1 MIASVHDRPSPWRT
15 PFARRT
21 YAACAF
27 LAAGALVSLVA
38 HAPDQAGWL
47 KVRLDLAGLLY
58 LASCAV
64 GGSNFFAAGMRAAR
78 TLKLDMNFLMSV
90 AIVAAVLIGES
101 FEAAALAALFS
112 LAELLERYAVDRG
125 RRSIARL
132 LELAPE
138 SAARLSPDGGVESV
152 PVHELRVGDR
162 IRIRPGDRVPSDGRV
177 ISGTSGVNEATITG
191 ESLPRTK
198 GPGDSVF
205 AGTLSTDGAL
215 EVEVTADAE
224 HSTLARI
231 VQLVREAETRRAPVE
246 EYVKR
251 FARVYT
257 PAVTVLAA
265 LVMLGPPLLLSGNG
279 LEWFTRGL
287 TLLVIACPCA
297 LVIATPVTVVS
308 AITSAARHGV
318 LIKGGIHLE
327 TLGRVRALAIDKT
340 GTLTLG
346 QLSVTDFRTDPGA
359 SRDTLLGQ
367 LHAVEQLSEHPLA
380 AAIVTFARQAG
391 GPPSGVVERFTA
403 VPGRGVDAQV
413 DGQWIKAGTEELVGH
428 AVAARWGPA
437 TPGTIR
443 TYVVAEGGA
452 SGMIELRD
460 RARESAP
467 TVVQHLHRLGIRPVV
482 MLTGDAEPA
491 AQAIGAATGVDEV
504 RFRLSPEEKVA
515 AVRELRRRHGAVAM
529 VGDGVN
535 DAPALAEAT
544 VGLAMGA
551 AGSPAAIE
559 AADIAL
565 LADDL
570 TKVPYAVRLAR
581 RARATIRL
589 NIGIALGLK
598 TLLAVGALL
607 GVVSLAMAVLIG
619 DMGGSIAV
627 TLNALRVAATSAPVD
642 RHLSRRAAVS
652 QSTPIQPA

>member
-15 PFARRT
+15 AFARRT
-21 YAACAF
+21 YAACGF

-78 TLKLDMNFLMSV
+78 MLKLDMNFLMSV

-101 FEAAALAALFS
+101 FEAATLAALFS

-138 SAARLSPDGGVESV
+138 STDRLLPDGAVETV
-152 PVHELRVGDR
+152 PVRSLRVGDS
-162 IRIRPGDRVPSDGRV
+162 IRIRPGDRIPADGRV
-177 ISGTSGVNEATITG
+177 VSGTSGVNEATITG

-198 GPGDSVF
+198 RPGDAVF
-205 AGTLSTDGAL
+205 AGTLNADGAL
-215 EVEVTADAE
+215 EVEVTADPE

-231 VQLVREAETRRAPVE
+231 VRLVREAETQRAPVE
-246 EYVKR
+246 EFVKR

-257 PAVTVLAA
+257 PAVTALAT
-265 LVMLGPPLLLSGNG
+265 LVMVVPALLLSGNV

-327 TLGRVRALAIDKT
+327 TLGRIRALAIDKT

-346 QLSVTDFRTDPGA
+346 QLTVTAFQADPAGM
-359 SRDTLLGQ
+359 RDSLLGQ
-367 LHAVEQLSEHPLA
+367 LHAVEQLSEHPVG
-380 AAIVTFARQAG
+380 AAIVAYARRDG
-391 GPPSGVVERFTA
+391 MPPTAVVEQFTA
-403 VPGRGVDAQV
+403 LPGRGVEAQV
-413 DGQWIKAGTEELVGH
+413 DGQWIKAGTEELVGPRI
-428 AVAARWGPA
+428 AVRWGPA
-437 TPGTIR
+437 APGTIR
-443 TYVVAEGGA
+443 TFVAAAGGA
-452 SGMIELRD
+452 SGMIELSDQARD
-460 RARESAP
+460 SAAS
-467 TVVQHLHRLGIRPVV
+467 VVQRLHQLGIRPVV

-491 AQAIGAATGVDEV
+491 ARAIGAATGVDDV

-515 AVRELRRRHGAVAM
+515 AVRGLRSRYGAVAM
-529 VGDGVN
+529 LGDGVN

-559 AADIAL
+559 AADVAL

-570 TKVPYAVRLAR
+570 TKVPYAVHLAR

-598 TLLAVGALL
+598 ALL
-607 GVVSLAMAVLIG
+607 GVGAVLGLVSLPVAVLVG
-619 DMGGSIAV
+619 DMGGSLVV
-627 TLNALRVAATSAPVD
+627 TLSALRLAATSD
-642 RHLSRRAAVS
+642 SR
-652 QSTPIQPA
+652 

>member
-21 YAACAF
+21 YAACAL

-78 TLKLDMNFLMSV
+78 KLKLDMNFLMSV

-101 FEAAALAALFS
+101 FEAATLGALFS

-138 SAARLSPDGGVESV
+138 STDRLLPDGAVETV
-152 PVHELRVGDR
+152 PVRSLRVGDS
-162 IRIRPGDRVPSDGRV
+162 IRIRPGDRIPADGRV
-177 ISGTSGVNEATITG
+177 VSGTSGVNEATITG

-198 GPGDSVF
+198 RPGDAVF
-205 AGTLSTDGAL
+205 AGTSNADGAL
-215 EVEVTADAE
+215 DVEVTADPE

-231 VQLVREAETRRAPVE
+231 VQLVREAETQRAPVE
-246 EYVKR
+246 EFVKR
-251 FARVYT
+251 FARIYT

-265 LVMLGPPLLLSGNG
+265 LVMVIPPLLLSGNA
-279 LEWFTRGL
+279 LDWFTRGL

-308 AITSAARHGV
+308 AITSGARHGV

-327 TLGRVRALAIDKT
+327 TLGRIRALAIDKT

-346 QLSVTDFRTDPGA
+346 QLTVTAFHADPDGM
-359 SRDTLLGQ
+359 RDALLGQ
-367 LHAVEQLSEHPLA
+367 LHAVEQLSEHPIG
-380 AAIVTFARQAG
+380 AAIVAYARRDGMPQ
-391 GPPSGVVERFTA
+391 SGVVEEFTA
-403 VPGRGVDAQV
+403 FPGRGVEAQV
-413 DGQWIKAGTEELVGH
+413 DGQWIKAGTEELVGQM
-428 AVAARWGPA
+428 VAARWGPE

-443 TYVVAEGGA
+443 TFVAAAGGV

-460 RARESAP
+460 QVRDSAAS
-467 TVVQHLHRLGIRPVV
+467 VVQRLHQLGIRPVV

-491 AQAIGAATGVDEV
+491 ARAVGAATGVDDV
-504 RFRLSPEEKVA
+504 RFRLSPEEKVV
-515 AVRELRRRHGAVAM
+515 AVRELRSRYGAVAM
-529 VGDGVN
+529 LGDGVN

-559 AADIAL
+559 AADVAL

-570 TKVPYAVRLAR
+570 TKVPYAVHLAR

-598 TLLAVGALL
+598 ALL
-607 GVVSLAMAVLIG
+607 GVGAVLGLVSLPVAVLVG
-619 DMGGSIAV
+619 DMGGSLAV
-627 TLNALRVAATSAPVD
+627 TLSALRLAATSD
-642 RHLSRRAAVS
+642 SR
-652 QSTPIQPA
+652 